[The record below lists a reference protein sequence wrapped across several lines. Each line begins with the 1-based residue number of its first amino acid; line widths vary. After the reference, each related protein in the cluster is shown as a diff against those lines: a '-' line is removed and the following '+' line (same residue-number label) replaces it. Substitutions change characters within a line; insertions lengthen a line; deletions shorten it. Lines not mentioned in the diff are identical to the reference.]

1 MMDTS
6 HTKNWVNKSLS
17 VSLSSPSYLSLSL
30 IFPISLALST
40 RQVLIIPQSPYIH
53 AKKSKGRTVL
63 KTRTDMIQLESEDE
77 VRNSQFSATFLH
89 ICNAEVT

>member
-1 MMDTS
+1 M
-6 HTKNWVNKSLS
+6 
-17 VSLSSPSYLSLSL
+17 
-30 IFPISLALST
+30 FPISLALSA

-89 ICNAEVT
+89 ICNA